1 MAASCAPAASAVVG
15 VGDAACFSD
24 HHFRISSVAGYS
36 GYHRILTIHDIS
48 TSAQFAHAVLAA
60 EEADTDP
67 LTDFPFG
74 HSAAQ
79 GFNPANYF
87 MPRNAW
93 KNQTRVRAHNRW
105 PHRCDRLRMLPP
117 ESEPDP
123 LQAQEWVVPADE
135 DGPAS
140 KLPSLCMC
148 ASSYVPQSFSLS
160 IHSRIYGAQ
169 FSSVTPSASLRAR
182 NRTTSRS
189 TRLTSFRSTVMS
201 Q

>member
-15 VGDAACFSD
+15 VGDAASFSD

-93 KNQTRVRAHNRW
+93 KNQTRVRAHNRGRIAVTDSACFH
-105 PHRCDRLRMLPP
+105 PNPNLTVPGSRM
-117 ESEPDP
+117 
-123 LQAQEWVVPADE
+123 
-135 DGPAS
+135 GR
-140 KLPSLCMC
+140 
-148 ASSYVPQSFSLS
+148 SS
-160 IHSRIYGAQ
+160 R
-169 FSSVTPSASLRAR
+169 
-182 NRTTSRS
+182 
-189 TRLTSFRSTVMS
+189 
-201 Q
+201 